1 MGLQQIYKRIFYR
14 WWAVNRATFS
24 EPHANWQPSL
34 DFTFW
39 GESGHEVLSI
49 YDRAG
54 PFDSRQQAEQACA
67 RMNLAAVEGRSPSAE
82 PPAALGGPQVAPAA
96 TVG

>member
-1 MGLQQIYKRIFYR
+1 MGLKQVYKRIFYR

-24 EPHANWQPSL
+24 EPQANWQPSL
-34 DFTFW
+34 DFTLW
-39 GESGHEVLSI
+39 GESGQEILSI

-54 PFDSRQQAEQACA
+54 PFQTRQQAEEVCA
-67 RMNLAAVEGRSPSAE
+67 RMNLAALEGRTSPVE
-82 PPAALGGPQVAPAA
+82 PPAASGGVPIAPPA